1 MGQRH
6 NATSP
11 EAAARIARAR
21 AQANVIT
28 CFIAAIGTAASL
40 IGMWPVTRAAVLA
53 AGVPDDL
60 VSPLALTA
68 LGLLEGTII
77 VCGLRARANVME
89 TGRAGVDGMALWFAV
104 SASATV
110 SAAEAA
116 LAAPAGTPPGEQL
129 VVVLVRL
136 IAPITAG
143 WLWERGL
150 APERRAVH
158 ERSPR
163 VIATYMNRLRTHLI
177 SRAGNTDADG
187 INRHRAAARAA
198 RLIDQLVGADE
209 QHLNRRQRW
218 ALHRLRRAIR
228 SCDAAHRPEE
238 RRYLLDDIAAARHA
252 FSLAQVSL
260 HNPWAPPSGPMVT
273 SGPPTQTAAF
283 FPSGREA
290 FSTQELEI
298 TRQLFAESAC
308 AAGREPS
315 VNAVA
320 KAINRRWER
329 GKLLHEAVRM
339 ELRPGLEPGS
349 SALSP
354 LAGPPT
360 SPACGN
366 NEGARRTRRN
376 RVQSDDGTST

>member
-150 APERRAVH
+150 APERRATG
-158 ERSPR
+158 EGASPG
-163 VIATYMNRLRTHLI
+163 VIATYLAHLRASLL
-177 SRAGNTDADG
+177 SRAGTADAEELH
-187 INRHRAAARAA
+187 RRRAAARAA
-198 RLIDQLVGADE
+198 RLADRLSRAE
-209 QHLNRRQRW
+209 EHHLSPWQRW
-218 ALHRLRRAIR
+218 TLDRLRRAVR
-228 SCDAAHRPEE
+228 ASGAAHHPEP
-238 RRYLLDDIAAARHA
+238 RRYLLNDIAATRNA
-252 FSLAQVSL
+252 FALTRVQLPSPWTTSTSSAAIGDLGGLTLTTVRQQSAGSPSSLLLDGDRPKNV
-260 HNPWAPPSGPMVT
+260 
-273 SGPPTQTAAF
+273 TAAF

-290 FSTQELEI
+290 FSTAELET
-298 TRQLFAESAC
+298 TRRLFAEQ
-308 AAGREPS
+308 AAKHGIEPS

-329 GKLLHEAVRM
+329 AKLLHEAVRRERM
-339 ELRPGLEPGS
+339 AWR
-349 SALSP
+349 LSP
-354 LAGPPT
+354 SA
-360 SPACGN
+360 N
-366 NEGARRTRRN
+366 
-376 RVQSDDGTST
+376 V

>member
-150 APERRAVH
+150 APERRAAND
-158 ERSPR
+158 SQPR
-163 VIATYMNRLRTHLI
+163 VISTYMNRLRAHLI
-177 SRAGNTDADG
+177 SRAGQADTSELH
-187 INRHRAAARAA
+187 RRRAAARAA
-198 RLIDQLVGADE
+198 RLADQLTRADE
-209 QHLNRRQRW
+209 QNLSLRQRW
-218 ALHRLRRAIR
+218 TLRRLRHAIR
-228 SCDAAHRPEE
+228 VSGAAHHVDQRN
-238 RRYLLDDIAAARHA
+238 YLLNDIAATRHA
-252 FSLAQVSL
+252 FSGASTAMRRRRRRTSFLMDSTGTQRQ
-260 HNPWAPPSGPMVT
+260 PSSP
-273 SGPPTQTAAF
+273 
-283 FPSGREA
+283 
-290 FSTQELEI
+290 
-298 TRQLFAESAC
+298 
-308 AAGREPS
+308 AAGKPS
-315 VNAVA
+315 LPRN
-320 KAINRRWER
+320 
-329 GKLLHEAVRM
+329 
-339 ELRPGLEPGS
+339 S
-349 SALSP
+349 
-354 LAGPPT
+354 T
-360 SPACGN
+360 SPAASSLRR
-366 NEGARRTRRN
+366 EGRPAPTL
-376 RVQSDDGTST
+376 Q

>member
-1 MGQRH
+1 M
-6 NATSP
+6 A
-11 EAAARIARAR
+11 
-21 AQANVIT
+21 
-28 CFIAAIGTAASL
+28 
-40 IGMWPVTRAAVLA
+40 VTRAAVLA

-150 APERRAVH
+150 APERRATR
-158 ERSPR
+158 EGASPG
-163 VIATYMNRLRTHLI
+163 VLATYLTRLRATLL
-177 SRAGNTDADG
+177 SLAGNTDAEELH
-187 INRHRAAARAA
+187 RRRAAARAA
-198 RLIDQLVGADE
+198 RFAEQLTGADE
-209 QHLNRRQRW
+209 HRLSPRQRW
-218 ALHRLRRAIR
+218 TLRRLRHAIR
-228 SCDAAHRPEE
+228 ASGAAQNSDQ
-238 RRYLLDDIAAARHA
+238 RRYLLNDIATTRNA
-252 FSLAQVSL
+252 FELTRVQLPS
-260 HNPWAPPSGPMVT
+260 PWTCGPTVLRVNTFSGPATPLGKTV
-273 SGPPTQTAAF
+273 QTLGSQSNEIGTAF

-290 FSTQELEI
+290 FTARELVI
-298 TRQLFAESAC
+298 TRRLFTESLGAT
-308 AAGREPS
+308 GTEPS

-329 GKLLHEAVRM
+329 AKRLHETVRA
-339 ELRPGLEPGS
+339 ERTAQD
-349 SALSP
+349 SAL
-354 LAGPPT
+354 
-360 SPACGN
+360 
-366 NEGARRTRRN
+366 
-376 RVQSDDGTST
+376 